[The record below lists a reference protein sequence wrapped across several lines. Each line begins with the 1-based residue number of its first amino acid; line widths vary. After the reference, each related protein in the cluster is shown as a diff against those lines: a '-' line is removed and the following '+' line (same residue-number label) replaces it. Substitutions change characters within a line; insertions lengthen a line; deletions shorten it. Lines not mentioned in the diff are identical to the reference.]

1 MRPVVYSSEQVQAW
15 EQHWLVA
22 GNSSYGLMQQ
32 AAWQMTQHIQR
43 FIVQCNEKLK
53 RAPDFSNSQLNQPTI
68 LRQYGFG
75 VGSDFGIGVWCGA
88 GNNGG
93 DGWLIAAYLKQAGFN
108 AWVFEVAAPQT
119 TDAKLA
125 KQYAQETGINIYQQ
139 FNALPHSQLSIDA
152 MFGIG
157 VSRQVSGHFH
167 TAIEQ
172 FNQGISH
179 KIAIDIPSG
188 LHPDTGAVLGAACVV
203 DFTLTVIAYKA
214 GLFTGQG
221 KAYAGQVQLI
231 ELIPPYDHI
240 PSLAALDLHAPILA
254 KRKATG
260 HKGSYG
266 HVLIIGGDENM
277 GGASIMSAQAALAVG
292 AGKVTLLTQQQHHS
306 AALTRCPNMMTLSMP
321 DIEQINPEFASQVVQ
336 GIDCIVIGMGLGRHA
351 WGSAVWQAFLPVLKS
366 SSEIKTVVVD
376 ADALWH
382 LANAPLMDTKQHAH
396 WYLTPHSGEA
406 ARLLGCDVQTIEQD
420 RIAAIYQVYEKFGGH
435 ILLKGAGSLSLDAQG
450 LSICALGNAGMAT
463 AGMGDILAGMA
474 GGLLAQLPDLA
485 MHEIVA
491 LHAAAGDLLAQDG
504 ERGLEA
510 TAMLNMI
517 KQVVN

>member
-1 MRPVVYSSEQVQAW
+1 MQALVYSSEQIQAW
-15 EQHWLVA
+15 EQHWFAA

-32 AAWQMTQHIQR
+32 AAWQMTQHIQGC
-43 FIVQCNEKLK
+43 IQQYGKQVNA
-53 RAPDFSNSQLNQPTI
+53 APDFLNTKPSQKNTLNQ
-68 LRQYGFG
+68 YSVDVG
-75 VGSDFGIGVWCGA
+75 VDVGIWCGA

-93 DGWLIAAYLKQAGFN
+93 DGWLIAAYLKQAGVH

-119 TDAKLA
+119 VDAKQA
-125 KQYAQETGINIYQQ
+125 KQYAQEAGVSIYHD
-139 FNALPHSQLSIDA
+139 FNAIPRSQLSIDA

-157 VSRQVSGHFH
+157 LNRQVSAHFH
-167 TAIEQ
+167 TAIEH
-172 FNQGISH
+172 FNQRAGH

-188 LHPDTGAVLGAACVV
+188 LHANTGAILGVACSV
-203 DFTLTVIAYKA
+203 DATLTVLAYKA

-221 KAYAGQVQLI
+221 KAYAGQINLFK
-231 ELIPPYDHI
+231 LIPPHHKI
-240 PSLAALDLHAPILA
+240 TPLAGLDLYPPKLPA
-254 KRKATG
+254 RRATG

-266 HVLIIGGDENM
+266 HVLVVGGDENM

-292 AGKVTLLTQQQHHS
+292 AGKVTLLTHHKHHS

-321 DIEQINPEFASQVVQ
+321 TIEQITPEFAAEVTQ
-336 GIDCIVIGMGLGRHA
+336 GIDCIIIGMGLGRHA
-351 WGSAVWQAFLPVLKS
+351 WGKAVWQAFLPILQHSHK
-366 SSEIKTVVVD
+366 IKTVVMD

-382 LANAPLMDTKQHAH
+382 LANEPSMDTKQHAH

-406 ARLLGCDVQTIEQD
+406 ARLLGCNTQRVEQD
-420 RIAAIYQVYEKFGGH
+420 RITAIYALQAKFGGH
-435 ILLKGAGSLSLDAQG
+435 ILLKGAGSLSLDSNG

-474 GGLLAQLPDLA
+474 GGLLAQLPDIALPK
-485 MHEIVA
+485 IVA
-491 LHAAAGDLLAQDG
+491 LHAAAGDVLAKQG

-510 TAMLNMI
+510 TDMLSVI